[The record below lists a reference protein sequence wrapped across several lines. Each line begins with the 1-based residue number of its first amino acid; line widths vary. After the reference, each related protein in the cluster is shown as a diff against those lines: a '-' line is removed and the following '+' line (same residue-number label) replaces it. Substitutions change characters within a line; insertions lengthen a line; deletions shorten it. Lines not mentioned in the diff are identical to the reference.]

1 MTDGLMHTGGT
12 RRRVTIRFSGL
23 PSSGFIINKGQS
35 CERKALELSEKGKE
49 RVSMTW
55 FSTLKQIHNETLPK

>member
-35 CERKALELSEKGKE
+35 CERKALELSEKGK
-49 RVSMTW
+49 VSIYDMVFNSKTN
-55 FSTLKQIHNETLPK
+55 S